1 MIYIPK
7 IIKPGF
13 ARRMHLLHILLLLQ
27 NTKSINTKIS
37 LFHKTKTQTYI
48 IYQIFS
54 KSRHLNWQ
62 FSEEKKNC
70 KKILSLKAP
79 SINSLNLFLWK
90 HGHLKSIDVS
100 INYLCW
106 KEQKNFSTFSNYVEI
121 KSSFSKI
128 LIFKRKIIS
137 IFVAQKWHSLFYTC
151 MIYLQ
156 NQDIDILKVLTHS
169 NSSLDKRRKDII
181 N

>member
-1 MIYIPK
+1 MLLQYSLFEQIFKKKLLMTYIPK

-106 KEQKNFSTFSNYVEI
+106 KEQKILQSLVFLLVILPIWQPNG
-121 KSSFSKI
+121 SFVSQMN
-128 LIFKRKIIS
+128 IFKSVI
-137 IFVAQKWHSLFYTC
+137 AQFS
-151 MIYLQ
+151 
-156 NQDIDILKVLTHS
+156 
-169 NSSLDKRRKDII
+169 
-181 N
+181 